1 MTMEE
6 KLCLKW
12 NDFQGNVISSFGQL
26 RGDQD
31 FTDVTL
37 ACEDVQF
44 EAHKL
49 ILSTCSPFFRTL
61 LKRANKQQHPL
72 LYMRGMKA
80 RDLEAVLDFIY
91 QGETNIF
98 QDDLDGFLLIAE
110 ELQLKGLV
118 GGEEEPLRA
127 CKDPQMKR
135 VKTLSENVNKPHQ
148 YKETNGYEPDHRQF
162 ENYGALVSTGIQG
175 KPLGTP
181 IAIDKEVARMVDEMI
196 VKQENFWTC
205 TVCQFKSRKNCH
217 LKEHVETHIEG
228 LEYPCNNCGKIMRSS
243 VAYRFHLRRFHKDN

>member
-1 MTMEE
+1 MNMEE

-26 RGDQD
+26 RGDRD

-37 ACEDVQF
+37 TCEDVQF

-61 LKRANKQQHPL
+61 LKRVNKQQHPL

-118 GGEEEPLRA
+118 GGEEGPLTA
-127 CKDPQMKR
+127 SKDPQMKKA
-135 VKTLSENVNKPHQ
+135 KTLLENVNKPQ
-148 YKETNGYEPDHRQF
+148 VKETKSDEPNHTQF
-162 ENYGALVSTGIQG
+162 ENSGALVSTGIQG

-205 TVCQFKSRKNCH
+205 TVCQFKSRKISH
-217 LKEHVETHIEG
+217 LKEHMETHIEG
-228 LEYPCNNCGKIMRSS
+228 LEYPCNNCGKIMRTS
-243 VAYRFHLRRFHKDN
+243 AAFRIHFKKFHKNN

>member
-1 MTMEE
+1 MEE

-26 RGDQD
+26 RGDRD

-49 ILSTCSPFFRTL
+49 ILSTCSPFFQTL

-72 LYMRGMKA
+72 LYMRGLKA

-118 GGEEEPLRA
+118 GGEEEALTA
-127 CKDPQMKR
+127 SKDPKMNK
-135 VKTLSENVNKPHQ
+135 VKTFSENVSKPQ
-148 YKETNGYEPDHRQF
+148 YKEVKRYEPDQRHF
-162 ENYGALVSTGIQG
+162 ESYGALVSTGSQA
-175 KPLGTP
+175 KMPVK
-181 IAIDKEVARMVDEMI
+181 IDKDAARIVDEMI
-196 VKQENFWTC
+196 RKKDNFWTC
-205 TVCQFKSRKNCH
+205 TVCKFKSMNRSN

-228 LEYPCNNCGKIMRSS
+228 LEYPCNNCGKIMRTS
-243 VAYRFHLRRFHKDN
+243 AGFRIHMKKFHRNN